1 MLTES
6 EDIIMKKITGT
17 NNRGKGGINEVKN
30 LCSKHMVK
38 RLLAFALSF
47 FMVNSTI
54 DYPGLVIANAAVEIK
69 AYTITAFEA
78 LDGTKEYQTLSFG
91 AEESDI
97 LFPDSLKAAVEYT
110 VYEKPEEYLTEENT
124 AAGEFISFCLRNYGR
139 RT

>member
-1 MLTES
+1 
-6 EDIIMKKITGT
+6 MKKITGK

-38 RLLAFALSF
+38 RMLAFALSF

-54 DYPGLVIANAAVEIK
+54 DYPGLMIANAAVEIK

-110 VYEKPEEYLTEENT
+110 VYEKTEEYPAEENT

>member
-1 MLTES
+1 M
-6 EDIIMKKITGT
+6 
-17 NNRGKGGINEVKN
+17 KN

-38 RLLAFALSF
+38 RMLAFALSF

-54 DYPGLVIANAAVEIK
+54 DYPGLMIANAAVEIK

-78 LDGTKEYQTLSFG
+78 LDGTKEYQLLSFG

-110 VYEKPEEYLTEENT
+110 VYEKPEEYPTEENT